1 MNINRLV
8 GGSAGRLY
16 FYAYNASTS
25 LPYTGLVYNGSY
37 SPANSQQRVSGV
49 WQSGNSLGALSSG
62 TNELA
67 SISAGKFIRHTTADP
82 FGNLYSID
90 VSSSYITNSG
100 GVDAIRLELG
110 ASGVNIVPFVH
121 PITVGEVSGAPT
133 VNASGSLVNSIK
145 TKTDQLT
152 FSTPY
157 QLDVLVQSVSYSG
170 FQDIFETYQ
179 FNESYPVTGAE
190 PTPAQSLM
198 LSQQAFTE
206 FALSGAYI
214 LVKQLDG
221 VTNAATYEMDSNSI
235 PTYRTRIL

>member
-1 MNINRLV
+1 MNTNRLV
-8 GGSAGRLY
+8 AGSAGRLY
-16 FYAYNASTS
+16 FYAYDASTS
-25 LPYTGLVYNGSY
+25 LPYTGLIYSGTY

-62 TNELA
+62 TNELS
-67 SISAGKFIRHTTADP
+67 SISTGKFIRHTTADP

-110 ASGVNIVPFVH
+110 ASGVNIIPYVH
-121 PITVGEVSGAPT
+121 PITAGELLGAPT
-133 VNASGSLVNSIK
+133 VNATGTLIDSIK
-145 TKTDQLT
+145 SKTDQLT
-152 FSTPY
+152 FTIPY
-157 QLDVLVQSVSYSG
+157 QLDVMVQAVSHSG
-170 FQDIFETYQ
+170 FEDIFETYQ
-179 FNESYPVTGAE
+179 FVESYPVTGTP
-190 PTPAQSLM
+190 PTPAQNLM

-206 FALSGAYI
+206 FAISGLNI

-221 VTNAATYEMDSNSI
+221 TTNAAVYEMDSSS